1 MNAKPAALG
10 VALAMLGAATVYA
23 DQPSGRSSV
32 YAAPGATSTRP
43 EVDNAL
49 KGNGRGSVYARD
61 LPPPTPRDRMQAI
74 AIVLKP
80 GRT

>member
-43 EVDNAL
+43 EVHAHC
-49 KGNGRGSVYARD
+49 
-61 LPPPTPRDRMQAI
+61 
-74 AIVLKP
+74 
-80 GRT
+80 